1 MDYEFLKRRIYD
13 VLGIDLHSYKEQ
25 QMRRRIDQW
34 LARYDLED
42 YAQLVDRIKTDTEH
56 REKFTK
62 YLTINTS
69 QFFRDLGVFNDI
81 ENIVLP
87 RITAGGKRP
96 RIWSA
101 GASIGAEIYSIALLL
116 QKKNQRAQQLLA
128 TDIDEVILG
137 RAQEGRYSSHEV
149 QNVPAD
155 LIGQYFTK
163 DGTQLVISDQIRA
176 LVTFRKH
183 DMLRDPFPKPFDL
196 ILCRNVFIYFTA
208 ETQER
213 LIHKFVDSLAPG
225 GFFIVGSAEHIMDP
239 SRFGLQRESYCIYSK
254 L

>member
-1 MDYEFLKRRIYD
+1 MDYDFLKRRIYE
-13 VLGIDLHSYKEQ
+13 VLGIDLNSYKEQ

-34 LARYDLED
+34 LTRYSLED
-42 YAQLVDRIKTDTEH
+42 YAHLVERIKSDAEH
-56 REKFTK
+56 REKFTN

-81 ENIVLP
+81 ENMVLP

-116 QKKNQRAQQLLA
+116 KKYNQRAQQLLA
-128 TDIDEVILG
+128 TDIDEAILD
-137 RAQEGRYSSHEV
+137 RAEKGRYSPNEV
-149 QNVPAD
+149 QNVPPV
-155 LIGQYFTK
+155 LIEKYFTN
-163 DGTQLVISDQIRA
+163 DENHLVLSEEVRTM
-176 LVTFRKH
+176 VTFKKH
-183 DMLRDPFPKPFDL
+183 DMLRDLFPKPFDL

-213 LIHKFVDSLAPG
+213 LIHKFVDSLVSG

-239 SRFGLQRESYCIYSK
+239 ARFGLERQSYCIYSK